1 MDNRPIGVFD
11 SGLGGLT
18 SLKELRRLMPGED
31 IVYFGDTGRVPYGT
45 KGRDTIIKYTGQ
57 ILRFMRGFDVK
68 AVVAACN
75 TVSAVA
81 FGEDG
86 VKSEVPLLGAVVPAA
101 QAAARATKNG
111 RIGILGTAAT
121 VRSGAY
127 GKALRGIRPD
137 AQIKSLACPLF
148 VPLVE
153 SGHFAPGDK
162 LALLAAE
169 EYLAAF
175 DGWGEDT
182 MILGCT
188 HYPVLRGVIGGVLGS
203 GVTLIDSS
211 REAAAAA
218 QNFLSREGLLA
229 SKTTGGS
236 CRFYVSDYSED
247 FARLAGILLEQPIEG
262 NIERVD
268 IEKY

>member
-18 SLKELRRLMPGED
+18 ALKELRRLMPNED

-45 KGRDTIIKYTGQ
+45 KGRETIIKYTWQ
-57 ILRFMRGFDVK
+57 ILRFLSGFNVK
-68 AVVAACN
+68 AVLVACN

-81 FGEDG
+81 FGDDG
-86 VKSEVPLLGAVVPAA
+86 VKSDVPLLGAVVPAA
-101 QAAARATKNG
+101 QAAVKATKNG
-111 RIGILGTAAT
+111 HIGILGTTAT

-127 GKALRGIRPD
+127 EKSMRALMPD
-137 AQIKSLACPLF
+137 ARIKSRACPLL

-153 SGHFAPGDK
+153 SGHFSKGDE
-162 LALLAAE
+162 LALLAVK
-169 EYLAAF
+169 EYLADF

-188 HYPVLRGVIGGVLGS
+188 HYPVLRGIIGGVLGN

-218 QNFLSREGLLA
+218 DRLITGEGLRA
-229 SKTTGGS
+229 GRTEEGC
-236 CRFYVSDYSED
+236 CRFYVSDYTED
-247 FARLAGILLEQPIEG
+247 FARLAGILLEQPLTG
-262 NIERVD
+262 SVERVD